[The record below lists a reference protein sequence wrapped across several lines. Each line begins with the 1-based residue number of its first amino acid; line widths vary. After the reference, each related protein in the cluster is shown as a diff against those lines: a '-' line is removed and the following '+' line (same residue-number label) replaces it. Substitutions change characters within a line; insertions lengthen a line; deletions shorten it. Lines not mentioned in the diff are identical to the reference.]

1 MTKRL
6 HFFARGNTAE
16 GLYSL
21 NESVYEDAKT
31 VYVLE
36 GYPGGTSEA
45 LQQVAEAW
53 NEKEWRIH
61 WIHQPLD
68 SELLE
73 GIILP
78 DYQLAIVDGEAWD
91 GKSASQGATVRTIDL
106 SQALREDTLS
116 AATRE
121 AITALEREIERTY
134 AAAYALFQRTLQIH
148 DEWEV
153 FYIEAL
159 DRDIMNS
166 LAAEWTNRHLT
177 PPVKEKTAKVSHR
190 FLGAATWK
198 GAVDYVLNLTDEQRT
213 RVFVK
218 GRPGSGKSTLFKKLA
233 AAAAGRGIDVE
244 VYHCGFDPNSLDM
257 LIFPELSLAIFDS
270 TAPHEHFPVREGD
283 SILDVYGL
291 AIPEGTDE
299 KHLEALAE
307 VSARYKSSMQQSIA
321 LLADAKELRSQLEEL
336 YKEAADPT
344 VLSRIGR
351 DLVLELEHV

>member
-1 MTKRL
+1 MTQQL

-16 GLYSL
+16 GLHSL
-21 NESVYEDAKT
+21 NDSVYEEVKT
-31 VYVLE
+31 FYVLE
-36 GYPGGTSEA
+36 GYPGSSSEV
-45 LQQVAEAW
+45 LGQLAEAW
-53 NEKEWRIH
+53 SGKDWNIQ

-78 DYQLAIVDGEAWD
+78 DHQLAIVDGESW
-91 GKSASQGATVRTIDL
+91 GGNSAAQEAVIHIVNL
-106 SQALREDTLS
+106 NQALQDDILS
-116 AATRE
+116 AARE
-121 AITALEREIERTY
+121 TITALELEISRTCE
-134 AAAYALFQRTLQIH
+134 AAYALFQQTLRIH

-159 DRDIMNS
+159 DHDIMNG
-166 LAAEWTNRHLT
+166 LAADWANRHLT
-177 PPVKEKTAKVSHR
+177 PPAREKTAKVAHR
-190 FLGAATWK
+190 FLGAATWR
-198 GAVDYVLNLTDEQRT
+198 GAVDYVLNLTDDLNT

-270 TAPHEHFPVREGD
+270 TAPHEHFPSREGD

-299 KHLEALAE
+299 KHSEAVAE
-307 VSARYKSSMQQSIA
+307 VSARYKTSMKQSIA
-321 LLADAKELRSQLEEL
+321 LLAEVKRLRERLEEL
-336 YKEAADPT
+336 YKEAADPAA
-344 VLSRIGR
+344 LSLIGR
-351 DLVLELEHV
+351 ELLLELEHV